1 MLRSPDLLFSPASD
15 LASLHRSCQ
24 WQAVVHTTLTD
35 VSASIFCRHGGEKAQ
50 SFSHSSSS
58 SAAAEREREGHG
70 DPDAD
75 AHADAT
81 AATAEQ
87 VEAALNRKN
96 VEAVQG
102 NRSATLVAA
111 EALRGVGD
119 GDAAGAE
126 DAWVPDQETGL
137 FVPADEAYGD
147 GTGNG
152 NGHTVSS
159 SPSVLDQAVFV
170 REEDMEDV
178 ERPAVG
184 TVDVVDADAGAK

>member
-1 MLRSPDLLFSPASD
+1 
-15 LASLHRSCQ
+15 
-24 WQAVVHTTLTD
+24 

-58 SAAAEREREGHG
+58 STAAEREREGH
-70 DPDAD
+70 AD
-75 AHADAT
+75 AEAT
-81 AATAEQ
+81 AAQ

-96 VEAVQG
+96 VDVVQG
-102 NRSATLVAA
+102 EDHSATLVAA

-126 DAWVPDQETGL
+126 DAWVPDQETGV

-152 NGHTVSS
+152 NGNGHTVSA

-178 ERPAVG
+178 AP
-184 TVDVVDADAGAK
+184 

>member
-1 MLRSPDLLFSPASD
+1 M
-15 LASLHRSCQ
+15 
-24 WQAVVHTTLTD
+24 
-35 VSASIFCRHGGEKAQ
+35 SASIFCRHGGEKAQ
-50 SFSHSSSS
+50 SFSHSST
-58 SAAAEREREGHG
+58 AAEREREGH
-70 DPDAD
+70 AD
-75 AHADAT
+75 AEAT
-81 AATAEQ
+81 AAQ

-96 VEAVQG
+96 VDVVQG
-102 NRSATLVAA
+102 EDHSATLVAADAA

-152 NGHTVSS
+152 NGHTGSA

-184 TVDVVDADAGAK
+184 TVDVADAGTGAK